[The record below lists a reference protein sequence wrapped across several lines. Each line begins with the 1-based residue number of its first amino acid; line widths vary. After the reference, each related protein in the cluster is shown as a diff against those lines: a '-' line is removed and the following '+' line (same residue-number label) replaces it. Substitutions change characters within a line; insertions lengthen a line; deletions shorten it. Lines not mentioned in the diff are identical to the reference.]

1 MTMVVMKVTMTMI
14 MITDTLIV
22 MVVKMTVKDV
32 AIVTMLVVATMVF

>member
-1 MTMVVMKVTMTMI
+1 MVVMKVTMTMI

-32 AIVTMLVVATMVF
+32 AIVTMVVVATVVF